1 MVYHLFKQHAYM
13 PRIYIY
19 MLDKFVQEDIA
30 GPPGRMGLPISV
42 GQ

>member
-1 MVYHLFKQHAYM
+1 MVYHLFKQHANR

-19 MLDKFVQEDIA
+19 MSNKFVQEDMA